1 MATTDE
7 QRAALADVHRLAA
20 ARKLRGVVVD
30 AAGTPEWIGTD
41 TPARIGTDAAPATRK
56 HHPRV
61 ERVPVYSDSGRI
73 SAAVASVGLCAAAA
87 GCLALSAVA
96 ELPRDA
102 FVRVRNRIAGRPSH
116 PTPDFVG
123 VALARFVGRRAWR
136 RAYGHQRLRG
146 RVRGVRVP
154 SRDARMHGRR
164 RTSMILRVLSLSC
177 WCTVQYVVR
186 VTLVTQHA
194 AEVHHRL

>member
-1 MATTDE
+1 MATPDE
-7 QRAALADVHRLAA
+7 QRAALVDVHRLAA

-30 AAGTPEWIGTD
+30 AAGAPEWIVTD
-41 TPARIGTDAAPATRK
+41 TPARIGTDTASATRK

-73 SAAVASVGLCAAAA
+73 SAAVASVGLPVCAAAA
-87 GCLALSAVA
+87 GCLALSAVV

-102 FVRVRNRIAGRPSH
+102 FVRVRNRTAGRPSH

-136 RAYGHQRLRG
+136 RAYETVTGISDFEDVCAVCGSHPAMPG
-146 RVRGVRVP
+146 
-154 SRDARMHGRR
+154 
-164 RTSMILRVLSLSC
+164 
-177 WCTVQYVVR
+177 CTDVDERQ
-186 VTLVTQHA
+186 
-194 AEVHHRL
+194 